1 MPGSP
6 TIPFERWPI
15 ALGLTGFIAGFLGPI
30 VLNPDANQG
39 PMLGLFITGPGGAI
53 AGLVL
58 GLAFRVLPFAESVQK
73 KALIMVCA
81 ALGLGTLYFSLP
93 EPVLVGYVI
102 EADVADCT
110 LPTEAA
116 ATAAT
121 TWQQA
126 VDHSSYSP
134 PADWKQIALRNVAEA
149 DGVVLT
155 MRIAQRVMIYQ
166 QRKPWNSGRRIA
178 SAWQPVDA
186 SERYYAIDAGNDCRA
201 YLDRPRQRY
210 TPFTTGPSNPNRPAE
225 EWPPTDTTSFLQ
237 LMELGPVPADY
248 RRLLDDQQR

>member
-1 MPGSP
+1 MEFRRSPG
-6 TIPFERWPI
+6 FW
-15 ALGLTGFIAGFLGPI
+15 ALSMGAVGGAAGFFGPM
-30 VLNPDANQG
+30 LLSPDANQG
-39 PMLGLFITGPGGAI
+39 PMLGLFITGPGGAV

-58 GLAFRVLPFAESVQK
+58 GLAFRVLPFSERVQK
-73 KALIMVCA
+73 KALLMLCA

-134 PADWKQIALRNVAEA
+134 PAEWKQIALRNVADA

-155 MRIAQRVMIYQ
+155 MRI
-166 QRKPWNSGRRIA
+166 
-178 SAWQPVDA
+178 
-186 SERYYAIDAGNDCRA
+186 
-201 YLDRPRQRY
+201 
-210 TPFTTGPSNPNRPAE
+210 
-225 EWPPTDTTSFLQ
+225 
-237 LMELGPVPADY
+237 
-248 RRLLDDQQR
+248 